1 MMKKLFIA
9 VLMGVLLSTVL
20 PSAAQT
26 ALNLG
31 SDKFLSGSNPLHDSS
46 GTDDLFMSGDSVK
59 STSSVLGSAHL
70 AGRNIVLDGPVA
82 GDLYAAGMDVTI
94 SAPIE
99 GDATLAG
106 YAVTVSDVGGDLRVA
121 AKNLTL
127 TGQVAGYSVVS
138 GERVKFE
145 SQVKGDVH
153 LTARNVEFSETAQ
166 IEGTLT
172 VFEHEIGETEI
183 PESVVPADRVERRP
197 VSGSEAAAE
206 ALEMWDR
213 DHPLMKFVIRLLL
226 ITFIVGLI
234 AALMPKVAAKV
245 RQTTFRRPLSTLWLG
260 FLALSAAI
268 GSAIVLM
275 MTGVAFVLVPVS
287 LLVAFV
293 GGLAGYLIG
302 VYLVGIGVL
311 TLLRRAPTEQVSARV
326 LAACSGALVATLIS
340 RVPVLG
346 WVGTLTILLIG
357 LGGIAVLLFRP
368 KFFVTAQA

>member
-1 MMKKLFIA
+1 MKKLLIA
-9 VLMGVLLSTVL
+9 VLSGVFLSTAW
-20 PSAAQT
+20 PSTAQT
-26 ALNLG
+26 AVDLG
-31 SDKFLSGSNPLHDSS
+31 RDKFLRGANPVHEST
-46 GTDDLFMSGDSVK
+46 GTDDLFMSGDRVK
-59 STSSVLGSAHL
+59 STSSILGSAHL
-70 AGRNIVLDGPVA
+70 AGRNIVLDGSVA

-106 YAVTVSDVGGDLRVA
+106 YSVTVSDVGGDLRVA

-138 GERVKFE
+138 GEHVKFE

-153 LTARNVEFSETAQ
+153 LTARDVEFSESAQ

-172 VFEHEIGETEI
+172 VFEYEIGETEI
-183 PESVVPADRVERRP
+183 PESVVAADRVERRP

-213 DHPLMKFVIRLLL
+213 DHPLMKFIIRLLL

-234 AALMPKVAAKV
+234 AASMPKVAAKV
-245 RQTTFRRPLSTLWLG
+245 RQTTFHRPLSTLWLG

-275 MTGVAFVLVPVS
+275 LTGVAFVLVPVS

-326 LAACSGALVATLIS
+326 LAACSGALVATLLS

-346 WVGTLTILLIG
+346 WVGTLTILLVG

-368 KFFVTAQA
+368 KFFVTA